1 MKFYCV
7 VGTKI
12 IQRSISLWLHT
23 RLFFH
28 NIVMTQSWLYSV
40 FRVIAKDPSIVFF
53 KYISWHLR
61 QYQQCMVLS
70 ELLTVAAKRRV
81 SSCKRAKNNRIR
93 ITCITIT

>member
-28 NIVMTQSWLYSV
+28 NIVMTQSWPHSV
-40 FRVIAKDPSIVFF
+40 FVCHHKIQVLFLK

-61 QYQQCMVLS
+61 QYQCMVLS
-70 ELLTVAAKRRV
+70 ELLTVCRQTTRFIMQASEK
-81 SSCKRAKNNRIR
+81 
-93 ITCITIT
+93 